1 MVLLAGRDMSKASDY
16 WQVVKKAALDFNDDN
31 GFKLSASLSYSTIF
45 AVGPLLILV
54 ISLVGH
60 IAWAARPV
68 EGRIYEQIKDLVGS
82 GAAIQIQDVIKNIR
96 HSNHSVTGA
105 IVGGIVLLLAAT
117 GVFTEIQGSIN
128 YIWCILTKP
137 KKSWLKFLQDRLL
150 SFSFIIAIG
159 FISLVSLIV
168 TSLVDV
174 LGGHLKTYFSNV
186 TVYAFYTVNFL
197 LTLVVI
203 VFLFTIIFRILP
215 DAIIRWKDALAG
227 AIFTG
232 VFFVIG
238 KFLIGVYLGNSNIG
252 ATYGAVT
259 TPGRHPDLGLLF
271 FHHPISWSGV
281 HQRLCVKIRRG
292 HQAVRYR
299 RDDPEGR
306 NETQTHQNT
315 SNPS

>member
-1 MVLLAGRDMSKASDY
+1 MIGMVLLARRNMSKVSDY
-16 WQVVKKAALDFNDDN
+16 WKVVKKAALDFNDDN

-54 ISLVGH
+54 ISLLG
-60 IAWAARPV
+60 IFLGRQAV
-68 EGRIYEQIKDLVGS
+68 EGRIYEQIKDLVGGS
-82 GAAIQIQDVIKNIR
+82 AAMQIQDIIKNIR
-96 HSNHSVTGA
+96 HSNHTVTGA
-105 IVGGIVLLLAAT
+105 VVGGIVLLLAAT

-150 SFSFIIAIG
+150 SFSLIIALG

-174 LGGHLKTYFSNV
+174 LGGHLKAYFSNV
-186 TVYAFYTVNFL
+186 TVYAFYSVNFL

-252 ATYGAVT
+252 VTYGAVT
-259 TPGRHPDLGLLF
+259 SLIVILTWVYYSSIILYLGAEF
-271 FHHPISWSGV
+271 TKGYASKFGDAIKPSDTAVMIRKEEMKPKPIE
-281 HQRLCVKIRRG
+281 
-292 HQAVRYR
+292 A
-299 RDDPEGR
+299 
-306 NETQTHQNT
+306 
-315 SNPS
+315 